1 MANIKKEGIHMDQNT
16 NNFNYPY
23 YLSQFFVNK
32 NERLISTLGNSYI
45 QNFISTGIL
54 SKGFSFITDKRVY
67 FQGKSYNVFYNN
79 SGNPK
84 IVKNSRSQ
92 IVDLKDV
99 TGTEIKHY
107 NPIHYLIIAIVF
119 FIGLIFTLSFGRNF
133 YIFGYYIIPIIL
145 AYVFLYFKNK
155 ISLISIQY
163 AGGEIAFDIR
173 WFSQNEIDNFQ
184 KQLRLAKDNVVD
196 NPINNNHNTSSA
208 DELIKYG
215 QLLQK
220 GLISPEEY
228 QNIKRNLL

>member
-196 NPINNNHNTSSA
+196 NPVNNNYNVSSA

-228 QNIKRNLL
+228 QNIKSNLL

>member
-1 MANIKKEGIHMDQNT
+1 MDQNT

-45 QNFISTGIL
+45 QNFISTGFL

-119 FIGLIFTLSFGRNF
+119 FIFLLILLSIGFSEF
-133 YIFGYYIIPIIL
+133 KIYIIPIIL

-163 AGGEIAFDIR
+163 A
-173 WFSQNEIDNFQ
+173 
-184 KQLRLAKDNVVD
+184 
-196 NPINNNHNTSSA
+196 
-208 DELIKYG
+208 
-215 QLLQK
+215 
-220 GLISPEEY
+220 
-228 QNIKRNLL
+228 

>member
-1 MANIKKEGIHMDQNT
+1 MDQNT

-32 NERLISTLGNSYI
+32 NERLISILGNSYI

-99 TGTEIKHY
+99 TGTEIKHF
-107 NPIHYLIIAIVF
+107 NPIHYLIIAIIF

-133 YIFGYYIIPIIL
+133 YIYGYYIIPIIL

-196 NPINNNHNTSSA
+196 NPVNNNYNVSSA

>member
-1 MANIKKEGIHMDQNT
+1 MDQNT

-79 SGNPK
+79 NGNPK

-196 NPINNNHNTSSA
+196 NPVNNNYNVSSA

-228 QNIKRNLL
+228 QNIKSNLL

>member
-1 MANIKKEGIHMDQNT
+1 MDQNT

-107 NPIHYLIIAIVF
+107 NPIHYLILAIVF

-133 YIFGYYIIPIIL
+133 YVFSYYIIPIVL

-196 NPINNNHNTSSA
+196 TPVNNNYNVSSA

>member
-79 SGNPK
+79 NGNPK

-163 AGGEIAFDIR
+163 AGGEIAFDILLVKSSP
-173 WFSQNEIDNFQ
+173 FV
-184 KQLRLAKDNVVD
+184 KVVH
-196 NPINNNHNTSSA
+196 ILSIHQQS
-208 DELIKYG
+208 
-215 QLLQK
+215 
-220 GLISPEEY
+220 
-228 QNIKRNLL
+228 

>member
-1 MANIKKEGIHMDQNT
+1 MANIKKEGKHMDQNT

-45 QNFISTGIL
+45 QNFISNGIL

-67 FQGKSYNVFYNN
+67 IQGKSYNVFYNN

-119 FIGLIFTLSFGRNF
+119 FIFLLILLSIGFSEF
-133 YIFGYYIIPIIL
+133 KIYIIPIIL

-196 NPINNNHNTSSA
+196 NPINNNYNVSSA

>member
-79 SGNPK
+79 NGNPK

-107 NPIHYLIIAIVF
+107 NPIHYLIIAIV
-119 FIGLIFTLSFGRNF
+119 FTLSFGRNF

-196 NPINNNHNTSSA
+196 NPVNNNYNVSSA

-228 QNIKRNLL
+228 QNIKSNLL

>member
-1 MANIKKEGIHMDQNT
+1 MDQNT

-45 QNFISTGIL
+45 QNFISTGFL

-107 NPIHYLIIAIVF
+107 NPIHYLILAIVF

-133 YIFGYYIIPIIL
+133 YVFSYYIIPIVL

-155 ISLISIQY
+155 ISLIAIQY

-196 NPINNNHNTSSA
+196 TPVNNNYNVSSA

>member
-1 MANIKKEGIHMDQNT
+1 MKWIKDEKVR
-16 NNFNYPY
+16 NYF
-23 YLSQFFVNK
+23 L
-32 NERLISTLGNSYI
+32 L
-45 QNFISTGIL
+45 
-54 SKGFSFITDKRVY
+54 
-67 FQGKSYNVFYNN
+67 
-79 SGNPK
+79 
-84 IVKNSRSQ
+84 
-92 IVDLKDV
+92 V
-99 TGTEIKHY
+99 TY
-107 NPIHYLIIAIVF
+107 A
-119 FIGLIFTLSFGRNF
+119 
-133 YIFGYYIIPIIL
+133 IIL

-196 NPINNNHNTSSA
+196 NPINNNYNVSSA

>member
-79 SGNPK
+79 NGNPK

-196 NPINNNHNTSSA
+196 NPVNNNYNVSSA

-228 QNIKRNLL
+228 QNIKSNLL

>member
-1 MANIKKEGIHMDQNT
+1 MDQNT

-45 QNFISTGIL
+45 QNFISTGFL

-107 NPIHYLIIAIVF
+107 NPIHYLILAIVF

-133 YIFGYYIIPIIL
+133 YVFSYYIIPIVL

-196 NPINNNHNTSSA
+196 NPINNNYNVSSA

>member
-1 MANIKKEGIHMDQNT
+1 MDQNT

-45 QNFISTGIL
+45 QNFISNGIL

-119 FIGLIFTLSFGRNF
+119 FIFLLILLSIGFSEF
-133 YIFGYYIIPIIL
+133 KIYIIPIIL

-196 NPINNNHNTSSA
+196 NPINNNYNVSSA

>member
-1 MANIKKEGIHMDQNT
+1 MDQNT

-79 SGNPK
+79 NGNPK

-196 NPINNNHNTSSA
+196 NPVNNNYNVSSA

>member
-1 MANIKKEGIHMDQNT
+1 MDQNT

-45 QNFISTGIL
+45 QNFISNGIL

-84 IVKNSRSQ
+84 IFKNSRSQ

-119 FIGLIFTLSFGRNF
+119 FIFLLILLSIGFSEF
-133 YIFGYYIIPIIL
+133 KIYIIPIIL

-196 NPINNNHNTSSA
+196 NPINNNYNVSSA

>member
-1 MANIKKEGIHMDQNT
+1 MANIKKEGKHMDQNT

-32 NERLISTLGNSYI
+32 NERLISTLGNSYFK
-45 QNFISTGIL
+45 NFISNGIF
-54 SKGFSFITDKRVY
+54 SKGFYFITDKRVY
-67 FQGKSYNVFYNN
+67 IQGKSYNVFYNN

-119 FIGLIFTLSFGRNF
+119 FIFLLILLSIGFSEF
-133 YIFGYYIIPIIL
+133 KIYIIPIIL

-173 WFSQNEIDNFQ
+173 WFSQNEIDIFQ

-196 NPINNNHNTSSA
+196 NPINNNYNVSSA